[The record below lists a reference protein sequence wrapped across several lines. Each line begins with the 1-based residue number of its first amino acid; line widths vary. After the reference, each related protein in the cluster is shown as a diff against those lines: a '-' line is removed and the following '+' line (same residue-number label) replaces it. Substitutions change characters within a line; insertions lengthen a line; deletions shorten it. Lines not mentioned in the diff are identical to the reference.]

1 MLTLTIKSDTDNIH
15 VYNLSNYKIEI
26 IDNRSC
32 LLKFYTINDECICY
46 RVSIDER
53 NKDLD
58 ATINLMTNAINK
70 NISNTNQITIREYLD
85 RHYIFIN
92 DPDRYEL
99 QFTSQKI
106 QDTTK

>member
-1 MLTLTIKSDTDNIH
+1 MLTLIIKSDTGNIH
-15 VYNLSNYKIEI
+15 TCNLSNYKIEI

-32 LLKFYTINDECICY
+32 LLNFYTINDECICY
-46 RVSIDER
+46 RVSLDER
-53 NKDLD
+53 NKDLET
-58 ATINLMTNAINK
+58 TINLIINAIKK
-70 NISNTNQITIREYLD
+70 NISTTNQIMIREYLD